1 MSARELFS
9 ATWESVRDLERERV
23 VAILPIGAIEA
34 HGPHLPLG
42 TDVVIAEAMAKAG
55 AERLAARGQNALLL
69 PPLAY
74 TAAPFGAAFPGTI
87 SLAPATVT
95 AVVTDIGRSLAAHG
109 IPLLA
114 FANAHL
120 DPAHLASLHE
130 AAAALRGNG
139 AIGVAFPDLTRRR
152 WASRLTAEFQSG
164 ACHAGCYETSIVLAE
179 RADLV
184 GDEVRRTLPPI
195 PRSLVAAIR
204 AGKRTFEEAGGARAY
219 FGDPA
224 AASAKEGE
232 RTIAVLAGILADA
245 VLEAL
250 EALEARET
258 ARRVAAGGDASS
270 IPEGGER

>member
-1 MSARELFS
+1 MPIRELFS
-9 ATWESVRDLERERV
+9 ETWESVRALARERLI
-23 VAILPIGAIEA
+23 AILPVGAIEA

-42 TDVVIAEAMAKAG
+42 TDVVIAEAMARA
-55 AERLAARGQNALLL
+55 AAARLAARGQETLLL
-69 PPLAY
+69 PALAY

-130 AAAALRGNG
+130 AATALRGAG
-139 AIGVAFPDLTRRR
+139 EIAVAFPDLTRRR

-179 RADLV
+179 RAECVD
-184 GDEVRRTLPPI
+184 DEVRRALPPV
-195 PRSLVAAIR
+195 PYSLVAAIR
-204 AGKRTFEEAGGARAY
+204 AGKRTFEEAGGPRAY
-219 FGDPA
+219 FGAPA
-224 AASAKEGE
+224 AASAEEGE
-232 RTIAVLAGILADA
+232 RTIAVLAGILEDA

-250 EALEARET
+250 EAREA
-258 ARRVAAGGDASS
+258 ARGVVAGGDANS
-270 IPEGGER
+270 IAAGGER